1 MQAFAK
7 HASAVSDFF
16 VSTDWLAAN
25 LGQPDLV
32 IVDGSFVLPGLNRN
46 TRAEYLAAHIPGA
59 VFFDIDEIADRTTGL
74 PHMLPKPAAFAA
86 AMRELGINERA
97 RIVVYDSAGLKGA
110 PRVWWT
116 LRTFGAGDVRILAGG
131 LPQWKSEG
139 RPIESGAVS
148 RGAQEF
154 TPQFDAAKVAGVDDV
169 AAAMRDGSAQIV
181 DARSAAR
188 FHGTAPEPRPGLRS
202 GHIPDSRNVPWP
214 NLIAEGRLRDRAAV
228 TEAFAAAGVDLERP
242 LITTC
247 GSGVTAAIL
256 LLALA
261 SIGKDDVRLYDGS
274 WSQWGARTD
283 LPVEAS

>member
-1 MQAFAK
+1 MQDLAK
-7 HASAVSDFF
+7 HEPAISDFF

-25 LGQPDLV
+25 LAEPDVV
-32 IVDGSFVLPGLNRN
+32 IVDGSFILPGLNRN
-46 TRAEYLAAHIPGA
+46 ARAEYLAAHIPGA
-59 VFFDIDEIADRTTGL
+59 VFFDIDEIADRTSGL
-74 PHMLPKPAAFAA
+74 PHMLPKPADFAA
-86 AMRELGINERA
+86 AMRELGITEGA
-97 RIVVYDSAGLKGA
+97 RIVVYDSAGLEGA

-116 LRTFGAGDVRILAGG
+116 LRTFGAGNVKMLAGG

-139 RPIESGAVS
+139 RPLESGAVS
-148 RGAQEF
+148 RRAQDF
-154 TPQFDAAKVAGVDDV
+154 SARFDAARVAGIDDV

-202 GHIPDSRNVPWP
+202 GHIPGSHNLPWA
-214 NLIAEGRLRDRAAV
+214 NLVAEGRLRDRAAV
-228 TEAFAAAGVDLERP
+228 SEAFRAAGVDVERP

-247 GSGVTAAIL
+247 GSGVSAAIL

-261 SIGKDDVRLYDGS
+261 TIGKDDVRLYDGS
-274 WSQWGARTD
+274 WSEWGARTD